1 MSKQHPL
8 FGSIDKCVLVM
19 QYYKQQ
25 RRTIMAKK
33 GSKKTADKV
42 PQTPNDV
49 KPEVVSDEVETK
61 IVNPVYQKFLNTLS
75 SSEASVFSEQP
86 LKGIPSFRK
95 FLENLSDEELYELV
109 K

>member
-1 MSKQHPL
+1 
-8 FGSIDKCVLVM
+8 M

-75 SSEASVFSEQP
+75 SSEASVVSEQP